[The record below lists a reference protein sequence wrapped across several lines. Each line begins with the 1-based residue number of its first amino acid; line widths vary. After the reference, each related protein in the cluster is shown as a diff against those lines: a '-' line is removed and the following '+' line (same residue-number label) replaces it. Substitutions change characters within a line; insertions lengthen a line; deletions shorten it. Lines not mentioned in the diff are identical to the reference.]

1 MQNVTSVVERNK
13 KFADMMKKGMRPPGM
28 PGFGPGLPGMGPGMG
43 PMGKPGM
50 PGFGPGLPGM
60 GPGVGPMGKPGM
72 PGFGPGLPGMGPMGK
87 QGAATE
93 LKSQQISM
101 QKWRTAAHKMQ
112 V

>member
-28 PGFGPGLPGMGPGMG
+28 PG
-43 PMGKPGM
+43 
-50 PGFGPGLPGM
+50 LPGM
-60 GPGVGPMGKPGM
+60 GPGVGSMGKPGM

-93 LKSQQISM
+93 LKSKQISM

>member
-28 PGFGPGLPGMGPGMG
+28 PGSGPGLPGMGPGKG
-43 PMGKPGM
+43 PMGKPG
-50 PGFGPGLPGM
+50 
-60 GPGVGPMGKPGM
+60 K

-87 QGAATE
+87 QGAATK

>member
-60 GPGVGPMGKPGM
+60 GP
-72 PGFGPGLPGMGPMGK
+72 MGK